1 MTNQLRRELLRQ
13 NNIDIEIT
21 VVGIGDGN
29 GKWKRTGE
37 YRYIVSVWDDSDLL
51 KKNIYSDNMYNS
63 YNDAENAA
71 IQIGNSELLNKLIK
85 D

>member
-21 VVGIGDGN
+21 VVGTADGN